1 MLLIEFSLNKIQ
13 LWKPCQANQSFT
25 DFSSNLS
32 KKHVIQKLQSI
43 YVITLAV
50 MKIRKSLNKFT
61 FILKNKFC
69 DAKNPKNSWNNAYMP
84 HKLIYFSSYFF
95 NIPQS
100 YLCSYQVDPYNIKDD
115 DEPDFPKKKVMMI
128 KSLYHTIYMAKRK
141 KDHFIYLMHII
152 YTKSRQVLI
161 PLNKVG
167 VSVGY
172 EIQKVRND
180 LTCYTYFQSKKE
192 GVTNPSHIGKDEFTI
207 VAFYNFDHRDRPSLS
222 GKFSNH
228 GTALTLF
235 QVKSEKSPKKTD
247 ETQIDYTK
255 VTIKGKIPPKKN
267 SHFLDQK
274 KSSDH
279 QSSKKSLKQ
288 KENARFRK
296 LTFHC
301 QGYQKYVFRPS

>member
-1 MLLIEFSLNKIQ
+1 
-13 LWKPCQANQSFT
+13 
-25 DFSSNLS
+25 
-32 KKHVIQKLQSI
+32 
-43 YVITLAV
+43 
-50 MKIRKSLNKFT
+50 
-61 FILKNKFC
+61 
-69 DAKNPKNSWNNAYMP
+69 MP
-84 HKLIYFSSYFF
+84 HELIYFSSYFF

-115 DEPDFPKKKVMMI
+115 DEPDFPKRKVMKI
-128 KSLYHTIYMAKRK
+128 KSLYHTIYMAKSK

-152 YTKSRQVLI
+152 YTKSRQVLT

-180 LTCYTYFQSKKE
+180 LTCYTSKKE
-192 GVTNPSHIGKDEFTI
+192 GVTNPSHISKDEFTI

-228 GTALTLF
+228 GTTLTLF

-279 QSSKKSLKQ
+279 QSSKKK
-288 KENARFRK
+288 
-296 LTFHC
+296 
-301 QGYQKYVFRPS
+301 P